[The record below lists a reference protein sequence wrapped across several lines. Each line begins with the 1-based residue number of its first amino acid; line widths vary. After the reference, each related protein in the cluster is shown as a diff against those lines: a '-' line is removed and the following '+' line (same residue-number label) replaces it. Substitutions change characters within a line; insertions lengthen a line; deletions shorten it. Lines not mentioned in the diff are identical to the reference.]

1 MLALS
6 LDLGNDTERLLG
18 SGVRIVLIL
27 VAALVLRRVSRR
39 VIRGVVARV
48 QAAPG
53 ASAGSAG
60 SSLDSG
66 RLEARTNALSTVFN
80 STAGAFISVMAILL
94 ILGELRVNLAPLLAS
109 AGIAA
114 AALAFGAQSLVR
126 DTLSGIFILI
136 EDQFGVGDTIDVGP
150 ATGTV
155 ERVTLRSTRIRDLAG
170 TVWHVPN
177 GAILR
182 VGNKSQNWARAVIE
196 VVVSFEADVRAAR
209 EIMRTVAEELAADPE
224 WAAVSSAAAI
234 DEQGISALTPLGV
247 TLRLVVDVEPAA
259 QWRIERELRLRIKE
273 AFDASGVPFEV
284 HHQ

>member
-1 MLALS
+1 VLALS

-53 ASAGSAG
+53 ASAGS
-60 SSLDSG
+60 SLDSG

-80 STAGAFISVMAILL
+80 STVGAFISVMAILL
-94 ILGELRVNLAPLLAS
+94 ILGGRRIILTPILAS

-196 VVVSFEADVRAAR
+196 VVVSFEADIRTAR